1 MGKLYIVSTP
11 IGNLGDITYRAV
23 EVLGRVSRVL
33 AEDTRRTSILFR
45 RYGIRT
51 PLVSAHAHNEA
62 ARAQLLLTWLEAG
75 EEIALVSDAGTPL
88 LSDPG
93 YRLVR
98 AALAAG
104 YPVEPVPGAS
114 ALLASLVASG
124 MDPVPFT
131 FVGFPAR
138 SGRERK
144 RVLGSAVAASS
155 ATVFYEAPPRL
166 LRLLTDLA
174 EAAGGA
180 RPVVVAREVTKLHED
195 YFRGTLEE
203 AIAYYGDRRVR
214 GEIVVILGPSDASVV
229 TDESDAAVVARAL
242 VAEGRSPTAVA
253 RELTRRLGIP
263 RGQAYPIARSA
274 AAEREGD
281 VS

>member
-1 MGKLYIVSTP
+1 MGKLYVVSTP

-75 EEIALVSDAGTPL
+75 EEIAVVSDAGTPL

-93 YRLVR
+93 HRLVR
-98 AALAAG
+98 AALDGGHA
-104 YPVEPVPGAS
+104 VEPVPGAS

-124 MDPVPFT
+124 VDPVPFT

-144 RVLGSAVAASS
+144 RVLGAAAAASS
-155 ATVFYEAPPRL
+155 VTVFYEAPPRL
-166 LRLLTDLA
+166 FRLLRDL
-174 EAAGGA
+174 EETAGGA
-180 RPVVVAREVTKLHED
+180 RPVVVAREMTKLHED
-195 YFRGTLEE
+195 FFRGTLEE
-203 AIAYYGDRRVR
+203 AIAYYEGRKVR
-214 GEIVVILGPSDASVV
+214 GEIVVILGPFDGPAS
-229 TDESDAAVVARAL
+229 TGDLDAAAIARAL

-253 RELTRRLGIP
+253 RELTQRLGIP